1 LSPNSTDIDL
11 AKVIESRI
19 GLGHIGR
26 IVITHKIKNDKVNT
40 FAHVEFFDPLV
51 ANKFVLDLQNLYI
64 YDKKL
69 KFQISN
75 KFEKIKEK
83 GIQAKGNR
91 KKGIKGTASN
101 FPKLWTTVHVR
112 NLPLALSTET
122 FKFVLES
129 KLGPGLTNSL
139 AGIRLTKDENGD
151 SKGFCYIDLYDESI
165 AHNLVKECN
174 GINIMGKIVKFE
186 LMYNRVS

>member
-1 LSPNSTDIDL
+1 MSPNSTDIDL
-11 AKVIESRI
+11 AKAIESRI

-26 IVITHKIKNDKVNT
+26 IAIKNMIKNDKLNT
-40 FAHVEFFDPLV
+40 FAHVEFFDPHI
-51 ANKFVLDLQNLYI
+51 ANKFVLDLQNLYMN
-64 YDKKL
+64 DKKL

-75 KFEKIKEK
+75 KFEKNKEK
-83 GIQAKGNR
+83 SIQA
-91 KKGIKGTASN
+91 KGIKGTASN
-101 FPKLWTTVHVR
+101 LPKLWTTIQVR

-122 FKFVLES
+122 FKFVIETQS

-139 AGIRLTKDENGD
+139 AGIRLVKDENGD

-165 AHNLVKECN
+165 AYNLIKECN

-186 LMYNRVS
+186 LI